1 MKNLLLQKF
10 HQVLE
15 IVAVNGVRTLSEL
28 SAELDIP
35 LPTLSRLISDMT
47 EMNLLEKIDHYRV
60 APAPGLIRLGEC
72 AKMHSR
78 NYQLMVPEI
87 RKFSEKMQMNTV
99 LAGMENEI
107 MFNLFSNS
115 LPRNHVLTPWEN
127 GLKPVLLTMSGVP
140 AERCLQLFSEA
151 HPGISFTERMI
162 LERELESVAREKK
175 IFRTNTVRQ
184 WSWASAFVSRRMWLG
199 ICFYGNA
206 VENCS
211 RERFD
216 IECSML
222 TSRIMSAINEE

>member
-15 IVAVNGVRTLSEL
+15 TVAVNGVRTLSEL
-28 SAELDIP
+28 SSELDIP

-47 EMNLLEKIDHYRV
+47 EMNLLEKVDHYRV

-87 RKFSEKMQMNTV
+87 RKFSERMQMNTV
-99 LAGMENEI
+99 LSGMENEV
-107 MFNLFSNS
+107 MFDLFTSL
-115 LPRNHVLTPWEN
+115 LPRNHVLTSWEN
-127 GLKPVLLTMSGVP
+127 GLRPVLLVMSGVP
-140 AERCLQLFSEA
+140 VERCLQLFA
-151 HPGISFTERMI
+151 QAYPGTSFTERMI
-162 LERELESVAREKK
+162 LERELESVIREKR
-175 IFRTNTVRQ
+175 IFRTNTMRQ
-184 WSWASAFVSRRMWLG
+184 WCWASAFVSRKMWVG
-199 ICFYGNA
+199 IVFYGSA
-206 VENCS
+206 AENCS